1 MNESKLSIISSLR
14 MPPQDIEAEMSVLGA
29 LMLDGNAIFQ
39 IIDVLTPE
47 DFYREDH
54 RLIYSAM
61 YDLIG
66 QQAPIDI
73 RSVGSRLKEKKH
85 LEKMGGH
92 AYLTEL
98 VNCVPSASNIKH
110 YAETV
115 RKKSVLRSLIETA
128 TYIGQ
133 LGYREEEDLEYLLDE
148 AEQKIYRIANL
159 SPSRQTFLNLKL
171 ALEEAWERI
180 DKFHASQD
188 ALRGVPTG
196 FPDLDNLLSGLQKS
210 DFIVLAARPSLGKT
224 SLALDIAR
232 HAACEHNIPVG
243 FFSLEMSSHQLVDR
257 LLAAEAH
264 VDSWKLRN
272 GKLTEQSDFSRI
284 QDALSR
290 LSKAPIYFEDLSLNV
305 LQIRAMARRL
315 QADLARDRKTSLGLV
330 VVDYIQMITPPR
342 DINNPVQQ
350 MTEISRALKNLAK
363 ELEVPVLA
371 VSQLSRAVTQRHP
384 PIPRLSDLRES
395 GAIEQDADLVMF
407 IYREESGEAGFER
420 NPAEKSEAPDVIPVE
435 IYVAKHRNGPTG
447 VVRLVFNPKK
457 VCFSSVEK
465 ANYNVF

>member
-1 MNESKLSIISSLR
+1 MSSLR
-14 MPPQDIEAEMSVLGA
+14 MPPQDTEAEMSVLGA

-39 IIDVLTPE
+39 IADILMPE

-54 RLIYSAM
+54 RLIYGAM
-61 YDLIG
+61 HDLLG

-85 LEKMGGH
+85 LEKIGGH
-92 AYLTEL
+92 GYLTEL

-110 YAETV
+110 YAEIV
-115 RKKSVLRSLIETA
+115 RKKSVLRGLIETA

-133 LGYREEEDLEYLLDE
+133 LGYKEEEDLEYLLDE

-159 SPSRQTFLNLKL
+159 SPSRQTFLNLKS

-180 DKFHASQD
+180 DKFNASKD
-188 ALRGVPTG
+188 VTPRGVPTG
-196 FPDLDNLLSGLQKS
+196 FPDLDNLLAGLQKS

-232 HAACEHNIPVG
+232 NAACEHNIPVG
-243 FFSLEMSSHQLVDR
+243 FFSFEMSSHQLVDR
-257 LLAAEAH
+257 LLAAEAR

-272 GKLTEQSDFSRI
+272 KKLNEDEFSRI
-284 QDALSR
+284 RDAMSR

-305 LQIRAMARRL
+305 LQIRAMTRRL
-315 QADLARDRKTSLGLV
+315 QADLARDRKTGLGLV

-342 DINNPVQQ
+342 DIDNPVQQ

-371 VSQLSRAVTQRHP
+371 VSQLSRAVMQRHP

-407 IYREESGEAGFER
+407 IYREEAAEAGFER
-420 NPAEKSEAPDVIPVE
+420 NPAGKSETPDVIPVE

-457 VCFSSVEK
+457 VSFSSVEK